1 MHPTVPPARAARG
14 AITRAAATRAA
25 ATRAATVRA
34 VTVRAVTVLAV
45 TVLVMG
51 CVLLALAGAVLPG
64 AWAAPA
70 MASPRSPG
78 LAASAPGAAA
88 VSGRA
93 RPQAAAPRRGRA
105 GAVPAARHVVLIG
118 VPGLLWTDVTA
129 ARMPALWRL
138 ARQGSDGSLSVTGV
152 YPLTCPADGWL
163 TLNAANRAAAPR
175 PPGVTCPPL
184 PAVRHEATAA
194 GHADGSPARIAQL
207 PSIISANAGLSE
219 NPSWGLL
226 RAAAGP
232 RACATA
238 AGPGAALALASPAG
252 RVTSYLAGTA
262 GVTRAVLAR
271 CPLTVIDLGSLPAG
285 GAQRRAAVAGD
296 DRDIGRI
303 SAALPPGTRLVV
315 TAPADGAGPHLHPIV
330 IAGPGYRAGLLTSP
344 STRQPGL
351 AVLTDLTP
359 TIAGWL
365 GRPVPGTAV
374 GARLGRTARPS
385 LAAAWAGLRR
395 PGRRRPGVPGHHAL
409 VLHGVRA
416 APAGCCSG
424 WSRCCAVLAAGV
436 RWPGRLGYSSGRCRQ
451 AVSWPAWCP
460 GR

>member
-14 AITRAAATRAA
+14 AT
-25 ATRAATVRA
+25 TRAATVLA
-34 VTVRAVTVLAV
+34 ATVLA
-45 TVLVMG
+45 MG
-51 CVLLALAGAVLPG
+51 GVLLALAGAVLPG
-64 AWAAPA
+64 PWAAPA

-78 LAASAPGAAA
+78 MT
-88 VSGRA
+88 
-93 RPQAAAPRRGRA
+93 
-105 GAVPAARHVVLIG
+105 AARHVVLIG

-138 ARQGSDGSLSVTGV
+138 ARQGSDGSLSVTGI

-175 PPGVTCPPL
+175 PPGGACPPL
-184 PAVRHEATAA
+184 PAVTHAATAA
-194 GHADGSPARIAQL
+194 GHAGGSPARIAPV

-226 RAAAGP
+226 RATAGP
-232 RACATA
+232 RGCATA

-252 RVTSYLAGTA
+252 RVTSYLGGTA

-315 TAPADGAGPHLHPIV
+315 TAPADGAVPHLHPIV
-330 IAGPGYRAGLLTSP
+330 ITGPGYQAGLLTSP

-385 LAAAWAGLRR
+385 LAAAIAGLAGQDTAAQVYRVTMPWFFTVFGLAGGLLLGLIAVLRRAGPGATPRNPPACAGPGGWGVPRVGAGGQFPGQPGALADGTAPGAGAVRAGRGVGGGDRGRGVRR
-395 PGRRRPGVPGHHAL
+395 PV
-409 VLHGVRA
+409 A
-416 APAGCCSG
+416 A
-424 WSRCCAVLAAGV
+424 
-436 RWPGRLGYSSGRCRQ
+436 
-451 AVSWPAWCP
+451 
-460 GR
+460 